1 MSSIDLGNGPSSE
14 RDFIQSIER
23 GFAVLHAFDDED
35 PNPSL
40 AELAAKT
47 ELSRPAVR
55 RILLTLQRLGY
66 VTSRGTRWSLTPRVL
81 SIGQHYTA
89 SHTLVDSA
97 LPKLVEIA
105 EYANESASLGV
116 LDGTEVVYAARVP
129 VRRIMSINV
138 SVAPGPRLCH
148 LDGPG
153 TPGLVTARTGGS
165 RTRPDTLRATH
176 ERDDRQPGRPARRA
190 RPGTQSGIRDHR
202 RRTRR
207 RLITIAAPVFDPTGH
222 AVGVLACSTS
232 TGRHTLDS
240 FRDLTAKRVV
250 DCAERLSS
258 ELATA
263 TTESGPPHPRKVAD
277 GATPYLRL

>member
-1 MSSIDLGNGPSSE
+1 MPSIDLGNGPSND

-23 GFAVLHAFDDED
+23 GFAVLHAFDDKD

-47 ELSRPAVR
+47 DLSRPAVR
-55 RILLTLQRLGY
+55 RILLTLQKLGY
-66 VTSRGTRWSLTPRVL
+66 VTSHGTRWSLTPRVL
-81 SIGQHYTA
+81 SIGRHYTE

-105 EYANESASLGV
+105 EHANESASLGV

-138 SVAPGPRLCH
+138 SVGTRIPAYATSMGRALLAWSPREIVDRVLEETEFVRFTSATI
-148 LDGPG
+148 DN
-153 TPGLVTARTGGS
+153 
-165 RTRPDTLRATH
+165 PDDLRAELAHVRNRGYAITSA
-176 ERDDRQPGRPARRA
+176 ELEEG
-190 RPGTQSGIRDHR
+190 
-202 RRTRR
+202 
-207 RLITIAAPVFDPTGH
+207 LITIAAPVFDPSGY

-240 FRDLTAKRVV
+240 FRDLATKRVV
-250 DCAERLSS
+250 NCAERLSS
-258 ELATA
+258 EL
-263 TTESGPPHPRKVAD
+263 GYHHN
-277 GATPYLRL
+277 